1 VFEGVR
7 LFYSVLIISTSL
19 TLTFRP
25 DAGRIHK
32 VVNTLFSFRHP
43 CFEAWRPDPVIR
55 ECAGVHGGLVLQIRR
70 GVISQGRMQEKRGC
84 TVNLFVALTN
94 AECHSDQHLSV

>member
-25 DAGRIHK
+25 DAGRIHE
-32 VVNTLFSFRHP
+32 VVNTLFSSWDP
-43 CFEAWRPDPVIR
+43 CFEVWRPDPVIR

-70 GVISQGRMQEKRGC
+70 GVISQGRMQGERGC
-84 TVNLFVALTN
+84 TV
-94 AECHSDQHLSV
+94 Q